1 MSCSHERA
9 RESSLDHKNSCANNA
24 GGLGEGMERCAPTGK
39 GTGGSMTTEN
49 GVTVKETDFEVTAHL
64 DGFPVTVKFTGN
76 GRKLKEVIAGLKQ
89 SGAVPPPIR
98 SFGGGGF
105 GGKKPDDRT
114 KVAFDEGGREICPLH
129 KKPLSK
135 REWNGSF
142 FWSCP
147 AKAAEGEKASP
158 KGYCDI
164 RFERPA

>member
-1 MSCSHERA
+1 
-9 RESSLDHKNSCANNA
+9 
-24 GGLGEGMERCAPTGK
+24 
-39 GTGGSMTTEN
+39 MTTEN
-49 GVTVKETDFEVTAHL
+49 GVTVKETEFEVTAHL

-147 AKAAEGEKASP
+147 AKADSSGPPNQKPAVNFYGRRWRKQ
-158 KGYCDI
+158 
-164 RFERPA
+164 ERPLTFLLPAQHGADAR